1 LRDSRLQDAVFLL
14 AGHTDAVGGEDYN
27 QKLSERRAEAVK
39 GYLVEKFHLS
49 TQNVT
54 TAGYGKRMLKNKT
67 DSSAAENRRV
77 QVTNL
82 ATANEA
88 KR

>member
-1 LRDSRLQDAVFLL
+1 M
-14 AGHTDAVGGEDYN
+14 
-27 QKLSERRAEAVK
+27 K
-39 GYLVEKFHLS
+39 GYLVEKFHFS
-49 TQNVT
+49 TENVT